1 LKNPKN
7 SKLINVRLAVT
18 VHLWN
23 PHFHQQLVE
32 NAAITFT
39 SRHTMLLH
47 ISLANETVTALQK
60 VGSIISVNINTKEK
74 TLSQFLADDIMQLNI

>member
-1 LKNPKN
+1 
-7 SKLINVRLAVT
+7 
-18 VHLWN
+18 
-23 PHFHQQLVE
+23 
-32 NAAITFT
+32 
-39 SRHTMLLH
+39 MLLH